1 MWMAKTMAAKVAAF
15 PMTAAVAI
23 CASFLG
29 SGGGP
34 PPMPPIRIIFDEM
47 KGIEGNRR
55 KDEDNGGDKSESDG
69 EKKMQVEQ
77 D

>member
-1 MWMAKTMAAKVAAF
+1 
-15 PMTAAVAI
+15 
-23 CASFLG
+23 
-29 SGGGP
+29 
-34 PPMPPIRIIFDEM
+34 MPPIRIIFDEM